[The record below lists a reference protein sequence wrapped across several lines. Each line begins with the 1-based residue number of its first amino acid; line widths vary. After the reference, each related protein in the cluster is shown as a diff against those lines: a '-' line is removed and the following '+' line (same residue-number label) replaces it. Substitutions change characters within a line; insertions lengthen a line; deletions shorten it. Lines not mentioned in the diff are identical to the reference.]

1 MKRKL
6 NYLIAL
12 ALMAFTFTSC
22 EDVPSPFGEVVP
34 PKDDDVVVID
44 PSGTGIEADPFNI
57 AGVIENVTGLGADV
71 ASPKDV

>member
-1 MKRKL
+1 MTRKL

-34 PKDDDVVVID
+34 PKGDDVVVI
-44 PSGTGIEADPFNI
+44 NR
-57 AGVIENVTGLGADV
+57 
-71 ASPKDV
+71 